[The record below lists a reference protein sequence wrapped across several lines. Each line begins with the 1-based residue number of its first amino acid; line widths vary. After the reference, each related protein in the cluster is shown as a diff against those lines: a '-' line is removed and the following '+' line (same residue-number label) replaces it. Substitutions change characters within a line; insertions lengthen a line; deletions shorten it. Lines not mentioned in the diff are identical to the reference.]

1 MPRVSD
7 MKERLTDAAMD
18 LIWHNSY
25 GATSVDAICERAGA
39 KKGSFYYFFKSKSE
53 LAAAALEADW
63 NKKKAQMDS
72 IFSAT
77 VPPLERLDRYFDF
90 VHDRLAELQKKCGSI
105 LGCPLLSIGSEVS
118 TQDQIVREAIDR
130 IMDRKINYFI
140 SAVRDAQAQGL
151 IDAPDPVAKAKALFS
166 CYQGTVAQAR
176 IQNDVELLREIIHLV
191 LDEEETEAWELSLFP
206 HLLLPDLVEAH
217 IEKLNLRT
225 VDTRH
230 DNLLAPHPFPEIDN
244 HQPAFALCG

>member
-63 NKKKAQMDS
+63 NKKTAEMDA
-72 IFSAT
+72 IFSPT

-90 VHDRLAELQKKCGSI
+90 VHDPLAEPQTNFGSI
-105 LGCPLLSIGSEVS
+105 PGCPLRSIG
-118 TQDQIVREAIDR
+118 R
-130 IMDRKINYFI
+130 
-140 SAVRDAQAQGL
+140 
-151 IDAPDPVAKAKALFS
+151 
-166 CYQGTVAQAR
+166 
-176 IQNDVELLREIIHLV
+176 
-191 LDEEETEAWELSLFP
+191 
-206 HLLLPDLVEAH
+206 
-217 IEKLNLRT
+217 
-225 VDTRH
+225 
-230 DNLLAPHPFPEIDN
+230 
-244 HQPAFALCG
+244 